1 MKNLLSVSFA
11 LLIGSVML
19 AQTVITGT
27 VKDKTGEPIPGAN
40 IQFVGKSIGTT
51 ADFDGNFE
59 LKVGQAPPFSI
70 EVSLIGFSN
79 VVIEITENGQH
90 VLFL

>member
-27 VKDKTGEPIPGAN
+27 VKDKSGN
-40 IQFVGKSIGTT
+40 QFPVQTS
-51 ADFDGNFE
+51 NLLENQLE
-59 LKVGQAPPFSI
+59 LQ
-70 EVSLIGFSN
+70 LILM
-79 VVIEITENGQH
+79 EILN
-90 VLFL
+90 